1 MTLLETLIFTQ
12 IGSVG
17 ARDVPFHYET
27 ICTSQHKMARQNI
40 TVNKGLQRDAI
51 FRLTHVVLEVGVAGR
66 PRSRNYIFC
75 RAIAPRTVRNGRS
88 LKTGGTSIKIIS

>member
-27 ICTSQHKMARQNI
+27 ICTSQHNGYRQNI
-40 TVNKGLQRDAI
+40 
-51 FRLTHVVLEVGVAGR
+51 RLSTKALKETPSSRVLEVGVAGR
-66 PRSRNYIFC
+66 SRSCNYIFG
-75 RAIAPRTVRNGRS
+75 RAIAHELRNGRS